1 LLFPTIEF
9 GIFFIFVF
17 FISWATINT
26 PNFRKYFLIAV
37 SYFFYGYWDWR
48 FAFLLFAVS
57 VNSYFFGYLIVKN
70 KSQQKKKSLMIFSVS
85 ISLIV
90 LSIFKYY
97 GFFVLSFIN
106 LMSSLNLT
114 TKLPLLEI
122 ILPVGISFFTFQA
135 ISYVIDVYREKIP
148 ACENISDVLL
158 YVSFFPQLVAGPIVR
173 AEDFIPQLQSK
184 PNINNIDAVKAF
196 FLILSGLIK
205 KILIANYL
213 STLIVD
219 KVFENPSAHTAIDN
233 LFAVYGYAIQ
243 IYCDFSAYSD
253 IAIGVALLLGYNFKK
268 NFNQPYRA
276 FSIQDFWHRWHIS
289 LSTWLRDY
297 LYIPLGGSK
306 NGTLKTYR
314 NLFLTMLLGG
324 LWHGAAWQFVFWG
337 ALHGVGLMIE
347 RYIYQK
353 FNITIAKKITK
364 IILGI
369 FVFHFVS
376 LGWIFFRASS
386 FETALTLIQ
395 SIFSWEFSS
404 QLLTPFI
411 LGLIVIGLL
420 INIIPIGIFDGIGER
435 FAKLHPAL
443 QGFLLGMILIIV
455 GILSPDG
462 ISPFIYFQF

>member
-1 LLFPTIEF
+1 
-9 GIFFIFVF
+9 
-17 FISWATINT
+17 
-26 PNFRKYFLIAV
+26 
-37 SYFFYGYWDWR
+37 
-48 FAFLLFAVS
+48 
-57 VNSYFFGYLIVKN
+57 
-70 KSQQKKKSLMIFSVS
+70 M
-85 ISLIV
+85 
-90 LSIFKYY
+90 
-97 GFFVLSFIN
+97 
-106 LMSSLNLT
+106 
-114 TKLPLLEI
+114 
-122 ILPVGISFFTFQA
+122 
-135 ISYVIDVYREKIP
+135 
-148 ACENISDVLL
+148 AC
-158 YVSFFPQLVAGPIVR
+158 
-173 AEDFIPQLQSK
+173 
-184 PNINNIDAVKAF
+184 
-196 FLILSGLIK
+196 
-205 KILIANYL
+205 
-213 STLIVD
+213 
-219 KVFENPSAHTAIDN
+219 
-233 LFAVYGYAIQ
+233 
-243 IYCDFSAYSD
+243 
-253 IAIGVALLLGYNFKK
+253 
-268 NFNQPYRA
+268 
-276 FSIQDFWHRWHIS
+276 
-289 LSTWLRDY
+289 
-297 LYIPLGGSK
+297 
-306 NGTLKTYR
+306 
-314 NLFLTMLLGG
+314 
-324 LWHGAAWQFVFWG
+324 AAWQFVFWG